1 MGANSSKRSLKKRP
15 NYRSERRTYFIK
27 RNGHATSK
35 KCLSYCLIL
44 VFLGRTLLGNR
55 HLIFSAGQ
63 VLPTQEQI
71 SQQISYHINDSK
83 LDRTRPISCAVR
95 PEKNGKPS
103 TRLPNFS
110 VTGNSPLEQFSNA
123 GSRWQPL
130 LHHWRTSMP
139 CAFIKV
145 IASSRLPSGSKIL
158 NVDFAKVASEPGA
171 IRYQSAEPSKSTEQ
185 SIFWRPFFPIDP
197 VRATLTIL
205 LSIDHGSPLRL
216 PLNPKFVGNSS
227 CPVHLQI

>member
-110 VTGNSPLEQFSNA
+110 VTGNSPLEQFFKCWLPMA
-123 GSRWQPL
+123 AFTPPL
-130 LHHWRTSMP
+130 ADLDALRVHKGNSI
-139 CAFIKV
+139 IKV
-145 IASSRLPSGSKIL
+145 TFRK
-158 NVDFAKVASEPGA
+158 
-171 IRYQSAEPSKSTEQ
+171 
-185 SIFWRPFFPIDP
+185 
-197 VRATLTIL
+197 
-205 LSIDHGSPLRL
+205 
-216 PLNPKFVGNSS
+216 
-227 CPVHLQI
+227 